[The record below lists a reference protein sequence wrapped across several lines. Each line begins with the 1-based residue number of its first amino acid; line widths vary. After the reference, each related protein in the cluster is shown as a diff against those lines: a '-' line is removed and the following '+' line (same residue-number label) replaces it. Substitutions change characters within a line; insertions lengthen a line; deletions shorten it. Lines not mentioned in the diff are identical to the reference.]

1 MNKQILI
8 ILTAFSF
15 WSIKGGEGL
24 GSDILPLAALLAHV
38 QLEVPAQRQLALDQ
52 QRKKQE
58 KDRKQQLKKAEK
70 QALKAQ
76 RKASQANCK
85 GQQTSRNNHNSRG
98 AAGSWYKK

>member
-15 WSIKGGEGL
+15 WSIKGVEGL
-24 GSDILPLAALLAHV
+24 GSDILPLAALLANV
-38 QLEVPAQRQLALDQ
+38 QLEVPAQRQLTSDQ

-58 KDRKQQLKKAEK
+58 KDRKRQLKKAE
-70 QALKAQ
+70 QEALKAQ

-85 GQQTSRNNHNSRG
+85 GQQTSRNHHSRG